1 MTALRRF
8 TAWDTDLTF
17 LTELYRQRH
26 KSLERYLRRFL
37 GNGDDAAD
45 ASQEAF
51 LRAYAAEIGNATPM
65 SEALL
70 YTVARNL
77 ALTELRKRTFRATDT
92 MEDMSDLHLH
102 DPSGGP
108 EAHLE
113 RQQMIAAVELA
124 MDRMAPKCLEVFRL
138 RKIEDA
144 SHAAIAKQLG
154 ISTKTVERHMTQ
166 ALRLCHE
173 ALREKTTKTAKRPL
187 PLAGRR
193 QRK

>member
-1 MTALRRF
+1 MK
-8 TAWDTDLTF
+8 

-26 KSLERYLRRFL
+26 KTLERYVRRFL

-45 ASQEAF
+45 VSQEAF
-51 LRAYAAEIGNATPM
+51 LRAYAAELGDATPM

-92 MEDMSDLHLH
+92 MGDMADLHLH
-102 DPSGGP
+102 DPGGNP

-113 RQQMIAAVELA
+113 RQQMISAVEMA
-124 MDRMAPKCLEVFRL
+124 MSRMAPKCLEVFRL

-144 SHAAIAKQLG
+144 SHTAIAKQLD
-154 ISTKTVERHMTQ
+154 ISTKTVERHMTH
-166 ALRLCHE
+166 ALALCHE
-173 ALREKTTKTAKRPL
+173 ALLENTAQTSTRSLAVASRRERE
-187 PLAGRR
+187 
-193 QRK
+193 